1 MSVSEGRVSVSHAQ
15 PMFPRRGL
23 RTVLIWPFVLV
34 GRTAWYAATALTNA
48 IGIVLALVLGFALTG
63 LGVML
68 CMSFVALPIGLPL
81 TFVGMILLIRA
92 LY

>member
-1 MSVSEGRVSVSHAQ
+1 MNVSCTQ
-15 PMFPRRGL
+15 PILPRRGL
-23 RTVLIWPFVLV
+23 QTVLAWPFVAV

-48 IGIVLALVLGFALTG
+48 IGMLLALVLGFALTG

-68 CMSFVALPIGLPL
+68 CMSFVALPVGLPL
-81 TFVGMILLIRA
+81 TFVGMVLLIRA

>member
-1 MSVSEGRVSVSHAQ
+1 M
-15 PMFPRRGL
+15 L
-23 RTVLIWPFVLV
+23 WPFVAV
-34 GRTAWYAATALTNA
+34 GRTSWYAATALTNA
-48 IGIVLALVLGFALTG
+48 IGILLALVLGFALTG

>member
-1 MSVSEGRVSVSHAQ
+1 MSHTQ
-15 PMFPRRGL
+15 PILPRRGL
-23 RTVLIWPFVLV
+23 QTVLLWPFAVA
-34 GRTAWYAATALTNA
+34 GRTAWYAATALTDA
-48 IGIVLALVLGFALTG
+48 IGILLALVLGFALTG
-63 LGVML
+63 IGVVL